1 MMNLLQKLVSGFL
14 ILLGVCAHAQ
24 TLLKIDNN
32 GVQLDGYFYATQ
44 AGNARNAPTI
54 VALHGCGGMLERGQP
69 NSRSKHYA
77 QILNEQGWHVLFLD
91 SLTARGIKSVC
102 GGNHQVTQA
111 QRVTDVQAAVA
122 YLSKQSEV
130 DAQRIGILGWSHGG
144 TASLLSNDLSVEYT
158 IAPRAFVAFYPGCGE
173 ARGARMAWR
182 PAKPT
187 LMQLGAADDWTSPLP
202 CKSLA
207 AQWDAVVQQDTY
219 ANAHHG
225 FDSEG
230 RVLRTIRLNTPKG
243 AKTVHTGGEPT
254 AKAAS
259 QLKLI
264 AFFKEHFK

>member
-1 MMNLLQKLVSGFL
+1 MTLLQKLISGL
-14 ILLGVCAHAQ
+14 LLLLGVCAQAQ
-24 TLLKIDNN
+24 TLLIIDNQGTQIN
-32 GVQLDGYFYATQ
+32 GYFYATPTTD
-44 AGNARNAPTI
+44 ARKAPTI

-69 NSRSKHYA
+69 NSRSKRYA
-77 QILNEQGWHVLFLD
+77 QLLNEQGWHVLFLD
-91 SLTARGIKSVC
+91 SLTTRGIKSVC
-102 GGNHQVTQA
+102 GGNNQVTQA

-144 TASLLSNDLSVEYT
+144 TAALLSNDLSVEYT
-158 IAPRAFVAFYPGCGE
+158 VAPRAFVALYPGCGE
-173 ARGARMAWR
+173 AKGRPMAWR

-202 CKSLA
+202 CQSLA
-207 AQWDAVVQQDTY
+207 AQWVGIVQQDTY

-230 RVLRTIRLNTPKG
+230 SVLRTIHLATPKG

-259 QLKLI
+259 QIKLI
-264 AFFKEHFK
+264 AFFKEHFQ